1 MSRENENSSSTK
13 SGLAV
18 GILGAGYI
26 GAVLA
31 GELADRGATV
41 TAVDLNSHRIEAI
54 NSGLA
59 PVPEPGLDELIGA
72 GVRAGRLRATSD
84 IAELAGSSTI
94 LLTVGTPLGKDAE
107 ADLSHIR
114 AACEQLADVVAAGT
128 LVLVKSTVPPGTTTD
143 VVAPLLRMR
152 KNVFVAFSPERLA
165 EGSAVADMRSLPVVV
180 GGVDAESTERGV
192 AFWTAHG
199 FEAIPVSDARAAEM
213 VKLADNAW
221 IDLNIAFAH
230 ELAMLCDRIGA
241 DVLDVIRAANT
252 LPKGGGLV
260 NILLP
265 SVGVGGYCL
274 TKDPWFLN
282 ALGKKLGVPMA
293 LSAAG
298 RTVNDAAPEY
308 LWNRTK
314 AALAKGGVAGARVAV
329 LGIAFKNNT
338 GDTRFS
344 PAIEYVRAAARDGA
358 TVVWFDDLVPTHEIP
373 NDLLGNRADTWEEA
387 VRGAA
392 AIAWLAVHDS
402 TKSLRPSD
410 FLAHSAASPVL
421 ADGRRFLTAT
431 DRGEYAAAGI
441 DVVGVGW

>member
-1 MSRENENSSSTK
+1 MIRAEETSTPT
-13 SGLAV
+13 STPSAV

-31 GELADRGATV
+31 GELAARGANV
-41 TAVDLNSHRIEAI
+41 TAVDLSPHRIEAI
-54 NSGLA
+54 NSGRS
-59 PVPEPGLDELIGA
+59 PVPEPGLDELIHS
-72 GVRAGRLRATSD
+72 GVEAGRLRATQD

-94 LLTVGTPLGKDAE
+94 LLTVGTPLGEASE
-107 ADLSHIR
+107 ADLSHLR
-114 AACEQLADVVAAGT
+114 AAAEQLADVIADGT

-143 VVAPLLRMR
+143 VVAPLLRA
-152 KNVFVAFSPERLA
+152 KKDVFVAFSPERLA
-165 EGSAVADMRSLPVVV
+165 EGNAIADMRRLPVVV
-180 GGVDAESTERGV
+180 GGVDALSSERGV
-192 AFWTAHG
+192 AFWTDFG
-199 FEAIPVSDARAAEM
+199 FEAMAVADARAAEL

-230 ELAMLCDRIGA
+230 ELAMLCDRVGA

-252 LPKGGGLV
+252 LPKGTGMV

-274 TKDPWFLN
+274 TKDPWFLD
-282 ALGKKLGVPMA
+282 ALGKELDVPLS

-298 RTVNDAAPEY
+298 RTVNEAAPEY
-308 LWNRTK
+308 LWTRTK
-314 AALAKGGVAGARVAV
+314 AALGDDLAGARVAV

-344 PAIEYVRAAARDGA
+344 PAIDYCRAAERDGA
-358 TVVWFDDLVPTHEIP
+358 KVVWFDDLVPVHDIP
-373 NDLLGNRADTWEEA
+373 DDLLNNRADTWEEA
-387 VRGAA
+387 VQGAN

-410 FLAHSAASPVL
+410 FLEYSAPSPVI
-421 ADGRRFLTAT
+421 ADGRRFLTASE
-431 DRGEYAAAGI
+431 RGEFAEAGI
-441 DVVGVGW
+441 SVHGVGW